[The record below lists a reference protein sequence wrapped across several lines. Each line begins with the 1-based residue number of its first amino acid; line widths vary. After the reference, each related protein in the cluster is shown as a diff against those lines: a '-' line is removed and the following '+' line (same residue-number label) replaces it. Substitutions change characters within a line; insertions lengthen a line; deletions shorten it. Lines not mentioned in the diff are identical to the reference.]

1 VNRLWG
7 VLGSFSV
14 LLAALAACGG
24 SDLVLPGNG
33 TPADL
38 RMVNGNNQTGLAG
51 SPLAQPIEVKVVDDR
66 GGPLSGHTV
75 AFALD
80 TDAPGARLDP
90 ESARTGRDGVAQSRW
105 TLGATSGTQRVV
117 ARVARDG
124 SAEPLEVRFSA
135 AVEAGAA
142 DRIVPV
148 SGNEQS
154 AEVGARLGAPLVVR
168 VTDGFGNPIA
178 GVPVEWTADEGQV
191 DPASSVTGSDGQAQ
205 TSWTLG
211 AATGPQSATA
221 SSSGLTGSPVGFTAT
236 GRAGSA
242 DRLLRVSGDDQSAQ
256 VGTELENRL
265 VVRLVDRAG
274 NGVPN
279 RAVSWVIAT
288 GGGSVDPGTST
299 TDDDGQASARW
310 ILGSEPGSNSLNAVV
325 SGVGFVGFA
334 ATGTQSG
341 GGGGGGGAASRLEF
355 RVQPSDT
362 EEDRQ
367 ISPPVEVVVLDQ
379 SGNRVTDGEFEIKL
393 ELREDGGGPGG
404 KLKGQRTKRS
414 EDGVARFSDLEVDRE
429 GEYRLRASTDGLPS
443 VDSDRFE
450 VQDD

>member
-1 VNRLWG
+1 MWG
-7 VLGSFSV
+7 LLGG
-14 LLAALAACGG
+14 LGLALAVLAGCGG

-38 RMVNGNNQTGLAG
+38 RMVNGDNQTGLAG
-51 SPLAQPIEVKVVDDR
+51 SPLAQPIEVRVVDDR

-75 AFALD
+75 VFALD

-90 ESARTGRDGVAQSRW
+90 ESARTDGDGVAQSHW
-105 TLGATSGTQRVV
+105 TLGATSGTQTVV

-142 DRIVPV
+142 DRIVLV
-148 SGNEQS
+148 SGNDQS
-154 AEVGARLGAPLVVR
+154 AEVGARLAAPLVVR
-168 VTDGFGNPIA
+168 VTDGFGNPIP
-178 GVPVEWTADEGQV
+178 GVAVQWTAAAGGV

-211 AATGPQSATA
+211 SATGPQSATA
-221 SSSGLTGSPVGFTAT
+221 SSIGLAGSPVGFTAT
-236 GRAGSA
+236 GQAGSA
-242 DRLLRVSGDDQSAQ
+242 DRLVRVSGDGQSAQ
-256 VGTELENRL
+256 VGTQLENRL
-265 VVRLVDRAG
+265 VVRLLDQAG

-288 GGGSVDPGTST
+288 GGGSVEPETST
-299 TDDDGQASARW
+299 TDGNGEAFTRW
-310 ILGSEPGSNSLNAVV
+310 TLGTESGGNSLNAVV
-325 SGVGFVGFA
+325 SGVGFVGFT
-334 ATGTQSG
+334 ATATQSG
-341 GGGGGGGAASRLEF
+341 GGGGGGGGGEGSPSRLQF

-379 SGNRVTDGEFEIKL
+379 AGNLVTQGQFKIRL
-393 ELREDGGGPGG
+393 ELTGSDNGN
-404 KLKGQRTKRS
+404 LKGRRDENTRA
-414 EDGVARFSDLEVDRE
+414 GVATFDDLKVDRE

-443 VDSDRFE
+443 VDSIEFE
-450 VQDD
+450 IAED